1 MERCIGPIIA
11 DLKSQMDSFVEKIL
25 IPAIESNSP
34 IVQARTCSL
43 LSLLDDIEITNLG
56 YVSQIAEKIFSFL
69 NSNFL
74 LLKVKAIKGLSILLT
89 IEECQE
95 GFRPLIQNIL
105 QTIFQTMEKIKTKEL
120 SDCIQI
126 ISYDYQKEVQP
137 FALQLIN
144 NLLEGFWDQANRVEV
159 VEQEEVV
166 ENIDQ
171 IDSMES
177 SLYAIKEI
185 LATGLP

>member
-1 MERCIGPIIA
+1 LESSQFNEPLLKIRHAASELINTIFKQDNEPVLVFLEQVSLQLKSNQLDDIAQESLLYTMERCIGPIIA

-34 IVQARTCSL
+34 IVQARACSL

-89 IEECQE
+89 IDECQE

-105 QTIFQTMEKIKTKEL
+105 QTIF
-120 SDCIQI
+120 
-126 ISYDYQKEVQP
+126 
-137 FALQLIN
+137 
-144 NLLEGFWDQANRVEV
+144 
-159 VEQEEVV
+159 
-166 ENIDQ
+166 
-171 IDSMES
+171 
-177 SLYAIKEI
+177 
-185 LATGLP
+185 